1 MPTRSFDEDAAQ
13 ATATGQPVPRGIVF
27 RFDLTGQPPSPCQE
41 VEGAVSAVLTG
52 WEIREVDGLPGW
64 IEAITPGATDARP
77 ARSLTL
83 GDFWRA
89 LRAVRTTDRVH
100 DVEPLLLISSPQP

>member
-13 ATATGQPVPRGIVF
+13 ATATEQPVPRGIVF
-27 RFDLTGQPPSPCQE
+27 RFDLTGQPANPRQE

-52 WEIREVDGLPGW
+52 WEIREVDGLQGW
-64 IEAITPGATDARP
+64 FEAITPVATDAGP

-83 GDFWRA
+83 GEFWPA
-89 LRAVRTTDRVH
+89 LRAVRAQCHHQGRKR
-100 DVEPLLLISSPQP
+100 